1 MPLLLGGALQTPVI
15 SIDWRLFSE
24 EPASQAITLGIS
36 QYILV
41 SLTLVNINGI
51 LTRGSGRE
59 ARNGKN
65 VVESRILHSDNWRI

>member
-41 SLTLVNINGI
+41 SLTLVNIKGI

-59 ARNGKN
+59 ARKGKN